1 MSWKNFAAG
10 TPELAEFGE
19 QRFASEVAYLATIRK
34 DGSPRV
40 HPVTP
45 IIGDSHLFV
54 FMEPTSPKGWD
65 LKRDGRYAMHASVED
80 SGGGGGEFSISGTA
94 RLVTDMD
101 TRALAV
107 KSASYQPT
115 DRYILFELSVLA
127 AFATIYAENGEPV
140 RCRWK
145 QTE

>member
-10 TPELAEFGE
+10 APELAEFGE
-19 QRFASEVAYLATIRK
+19 QRFASEVAYLATTRK

-45 IIGDSHLFV
+45 IIGDGHLFV

-65 LKRDGRYAMHASVED
+65 LKRDGRYAMHSSVED

-94 RLVTDMD
+94 RLVTDTD
-101 TRALAV
+101 TRSLAV
-107 KSASYQPT
+107 KSASYQPA
-115 DRYILFELSVLA
+115 DRYILFELSVLT
-127 AFATIYAENGEPV
+127 AFATIYAEDGEPV
-140 RCRWK
+140 RSRWK
-145 QTE
+145 QTK

>member
-1 MSWKNFAAG
+1 MSWKKLEDEALD
-10 TPELAEFGE
+10 LAEFGE
-19 QRFASEVAYLATIRK
+19 QRFASEVAYLATTRK

-45 IIGDSHLFV
+45 ILGDGHLFV

-80 SGGGGGEFSISGTA
+80 SGGGGGEFLISGTA
-94 RLVTDMD
+94 RLVTEKD

-107 KSASYQPT
+107 KSASYQPA

-127 AFATIYAENGEPV
+127 AFATIYAEDGEPV
-140 RCRWK
+140 RLRWK
-145 QTE
+145 QTK